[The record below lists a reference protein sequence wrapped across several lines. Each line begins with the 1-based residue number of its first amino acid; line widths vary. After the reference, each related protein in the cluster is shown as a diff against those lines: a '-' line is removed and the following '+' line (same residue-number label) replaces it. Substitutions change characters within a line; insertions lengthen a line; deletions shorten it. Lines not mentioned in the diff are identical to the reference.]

1 MCQVCVSWKEGKLV
15 TARIEEQ
22 GLKREMYGIVTLVY
36 NFFFCCIVVL
46 VWFLLTHTHSVVLR
60 FHSSCLWFCVF
71 VYICPLKTVK

>member
-36 NFFFCCIVVL
+36 NFFLLHCC
-46 VWFLLTHTHSVVLR
+46 
-60 FHSSCLWFCVF
+60 SSMVF
-71 VYICPLKTVK
+71 INTYTLSCTAFP